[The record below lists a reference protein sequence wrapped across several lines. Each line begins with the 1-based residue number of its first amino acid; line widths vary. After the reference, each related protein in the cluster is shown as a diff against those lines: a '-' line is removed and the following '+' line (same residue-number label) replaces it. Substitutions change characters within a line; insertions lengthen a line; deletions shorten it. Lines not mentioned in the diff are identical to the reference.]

1 MSKLIPEKVY
11 KEIMREIP
19 VLTVDALIRNNH
31 GKFLLAKRNNKPL
44 QGEWY
49 IPGGRVLKNET
60 LKNAIRRK
68 VKQELGLKVISAIP
82 VGYYEDFFKANPFS
96 LKSGVHTVSI
106 VFNIKTENFNV
117 KLNDEHSD
125 WNFFREL
132 PDRFKIKTLLPKWKT
147 KK

>member
-106 VFNIKTENFNV
+106 VFNIKTENF
-117 KLNDEHSD
+117 
-125 WNFFREL
+125 
-132 PDRFKIKTLLPKWKT
+132 
-147 KK
+147 

>member
-1 MSKLIPEKVY
+1 
-11 KEIMREIP
+11 
-19 VLTVDALIRNNH
+19 
-31 GKFLLAKRNNKPL
+31 
-44 QGEWY
+44 
-49 IPGGRVLKNET
+49 
-60 LKNAIRRK
+60 
-68 VKQELGLKVISAIP
+68 
-82 VGYYEDFFKANPFS
+82 
-96 LKSGVHTVSI
+96 SI